1 MKLEPLEQFL
11 RSLGIRIPWKVRPSP
26 RDFEQIVQQVKGRPD
41 KSLIMA
47 VLLRAQS
54 MATYQLDNAGHFGLA
69 LDAYGHFTSPIRRYP
84 DLLVHRAIH
93 YVLEHRNSKG
103 YGYSGQQMARL
114 CEQSSHR
121 SRRAE
126 EAEWD
131 VQGRLKAYFMEQHIG
146 DEFRGQ
152 VTGVTSFGLF
162 VDLEKNRVSGLVH
175 ITSLPN
181 DYYHFDPVIHR
192 LTGDRSGKVFQLA
205 QKVNVRVVGVSVD
218 ERKIDFELVS

>member
-54 MATYQLDNAGHFGLA
+54 MATYQVDNAGHFGLA

-93 YVLEHRNSKG
+93 HVLEHRSSKG
-103 YGYSGQQMARL
+103 YGYSGQQMA
-114 CEQSSHR
+114 
-121 SRRAE
+121 
-126 EAEWD
+126 
-131 VQGRLKAYFMEQHIG
+131 KA
-146 DEFRGQ
+146 
-152 VTGVTSFGLF
+152 L
-162 VDLEKNRVSGLVH
+162 
-175 ITSLPN
+175 
-181 DYYHFDPVIHR
+181 
-192 LTGDRSGKVFQLA
+192 
-205 QKVNVRVVGVSVD
+205 
-218 ERKIDFELVS
+218 